1 MIEQKSESVMTSSS
15 VSYQSSGFYPSDNAR
30 PLSAERKS
38 PSGMMQRTPME
49 DAVIREMSSKMV
61 ERQHSSSSST
71 FVTSEESKWQ
81 YVGNGLWENGDQYQN
96 GHQNGKASLTSPLDR
111 KKQVDTLNLA
121 TSYHQSSRHKASSA
135 TQELDDLMQSLNTF
149 KLRDRIEEPVNTNLD
164 AMLGD
169 LQDDMVKQGVK
180 MTQKGEC
187 AACDKPIVGQVV
199 TALGKTFHPEHFTC
213 AKCNQVFLF
222 LAQIL
227 ESRTEDSWRTSQG
240 FRRSRLKLTKT
251 KQKYSLN
258 NKHVLC

>member
-1 MIEQKSESVMTSSS
+1 
-15 VSYQSSGFYPSDNAR
+15 
-30 PLSAERKS
+30 
-38 PSGMMQRTPME
+38 MMQRTPME

-251 KQKYSLN
+251 KQKYSLISMFSAN
-258 NKHVLC
+258 TQNQFLPF

>member
-15 VSYQSSGFYPSDNAR
+15 VSYQSSGFYPSDNVR

-164 AMLGD
+164 AMLGNR
-169 LQDDMVKQGVK
+169 LL
-180 MTQKGEC
+180 
-187 AACDKPIVGQVV
+187 I
-199 TALGKTFHPEHFTC
+199 
-213 AKCNQVFLF
+213 LF
-222 LAQIL
+222 
-227 ESRTEDSWRTSQG
+227 
-240 FRRSRLKLTKT
+240 
-251 KQKYSLN
+251 
-258 NKHVLC
+258 

>member
-15 VSYQSSGFYPSDNAR
+15 VSYQSSGFYPSDHAR

-38 PSGMMQRTPME
+38 PSGMQRTPME

-61 ERQHSSSSST
+61 ERQHSTSSHST

-81 YVGNGLWENGDQYQN
+81 YVGNGLWENGEQL
-96 GHQNGKASLTSPLDR
+96 NGKSNGASPFE
-111 KKQVDTLNLA
+111 KKKPVDTLNLA

-149 KLRDRIEEPVNTNLD
+149 QLRDRIEEPVNTNLD

-187 AACDKPIVGQVV
+187 AACEKPIVGQVV

-213 AKCNQVFLF
+213 AKCNQVYFFPPPIFRVKTIKTRKKTAEMKIKIEANKRLTT
-222 LAQIL
+222 
-227 ESRTEDSWRTSQG
+227 RT
-240 FRRSRLKLTKT
+240 KLTKKT
-251 KQKYSLN
+251 T
-258 NKHVLC
+258 H